1 MYTSNMRKYLIIL
14 GLSLACICQGWAQSG
29 NNKKQN
35 TDTRLDAQ
43 QYLEIMGA
51 AINTLQRHFVDSID
65 WAKAMTAGLDAM
77 LATLDPYTEFYTE
90 EDTEDFKTMTTGEYA
105 GIGAVIQ
112 QNGDTVIVSD
122 PQEGRPAQ
130 VAGLCAGDA
139 ILKVNGESMLKK
151 TTQEVSDKLR
161 GDANTDITV
170 EVLRPYETEPR
181 IFSFKRSKILTD
193 VVPYYGWMNDS
204 IAYVILNQ
212 FTDKAAQDV
221 QTALLNMKDAN
232 DGHSLKGVVLDLR
245 SNPGGLLEEAVKIVS
260 LFVPKGSTVVSTR
273 AKYAEWEST
282 TRTSTQPLDTV
293 VKIAV
298 LINRNSASASE
309 IVSGALQDMDRGVIM
324 GERSYGKGLVQS
336 TGQLPYNTLMKFTS
350 AKYYTPSG
358 RCVQAIDY
366 THRNE
371 DGSVGRIPDSLT
383 HVFHTAIGREVRDGG
398 GIKPDVEKTAEEMS
412 NLEYYIVLE
421 NLSFKYATYFR
432 HVNADN
438 RELTD
443 KDYEDFKKMVIDS
456 KRDTLVKALNLNL
469 AHDLDSLKAPIL
481 KLLRADIAQRYGFQK
496 AKYKVNV
503 ENDELVR
510 DAVALLADDKRYRE
524 ILSAPATLTDEKAK
538 KAGKKKALKAIE
550 KELKKSINPL

>member
-1 MYTSNMRKYLIIL
+1 MRKLFFILI
-14 GLSLACICQGWAQSG
+14 LSVACIGQGLAQTSEQ
-29 NNKKQN
+29 KRK

-65 WAKAMTAGLDAM
+65 WAKVMTASIDAM
-77 LATLDPYTEFYTE
+77 LGTLDPYTEFYTE

-130 VAGLCAGDA
+130 MAGLRAGDA
-139 ILKVNGESMLKK
+139 ILKVNGESMIKK
-151 TTQEVSDKLR
+151 TTQEVSEKLR
-161 GDANTDITV
+161 GQANTDITV

-181 IFSFKRSKILTD
+181 TFSFKRSKIVTD
-193 VVPYYGWMNDS
+193 VVPYYGWLNDS
-204 IAYVILNQ
+204 IGYILLNQ

-221 QTALLNMKDAN
+221 QTALISFKDVQ

-245 SNPGGLLEEAVKIVS
+245 DNPGGLLEEAAKIVS

-273 AKYAEWEST
+273 AKLTEWEST
-282 TRTSTQPLDTV
+282 TRTSTQPLDTL

-309 IVSGALQDMDRGVIM
+309 IVSGAIQDMDRGVIM
-324 GERSYGKGLVQS
+324 GERSYGKGLVQN
-336 TGQLPYNTLMKFTS
+336 TRPLPYNTLMKFTS

-366 THRNE
+366 SHRNE

-398 GIKPDVEKTAEEMS
+398 GIKPDIEKPAELLS
-412 NLEYYIVLE
+412 NLEYFLILE
-421 NLSFKYATYFR
+421 NLTFKYATYFR
-432 HVNADN
+432 HVNSEN

-443 KDYEDFKKMVIDS
+443 NDYEDFKKMVEAN
-456 KRDTLVKALNLNL
+456 KRDTIVKALKLDL
-469 AHDLDSLKAPIL
+469 MHDLDSLKVPVMNRL
-481 KLLRADIAQRYGFQK
+481 KADIALRYGYQK
-496 AKYKVNV
+496 AQYKVNV
-503 ENDELVR
+503 ENDKLVR
-510 DAVALLADDKRYRE
+510 DAVELLADDKRYRS
-524 ILSAPATLTDEKAK
+524 ILSAPATLKDNKTK
-538 KAGKKKALKAIE
+538 KADKKKAMKAIE
-550 KELKKSINPL
+550 KEVKKKK

>member
-1 MYTSNMRKYLIIL
+1 MRKLFFILI
-14 GLSLACICQGWAQSG
+14 LSVACIGQGLAQTSEQ
-29 NNKKQN
+29 KRK

-65 WAKAMTAGLDAM
+65 WAKVMTASIDAM
-77 LATLDPYTEFYTE
+77 LGTLDPYTEFYTE

-130 VAGLCAGDA
+130 MAGLRAGDA
-139 ILKVNGESMLKK
+139 ILKVNGESMIKK
-151 TTQEVSDKLR
+151 TTQEVSEKLR
-161 GDANTDITV
+161 GQANTDITV

-181 IFSFKRSKILTD
+181 TFSFKRSKIVTD
-193 VVPYYGWMNDS
+193 VVPYYGWLNDS
-204 IAYVILNQ
+204 IGYILLNQ
-212 FTDKAAQDV
+212 FTYKAAHDV
-221 QTALLNMKDAN
+221 QTALINFKEAQ
-232 DGHSLKGVVLDLR
+232 DGHNLKGVVLDLR
-245 SNPGGLLEEAVKIVS
+245 DNPGGLLEEAAKIVS

-273 AKYAEWEST
+273 AKLTEWEST
-282 TRTSTQPLDTV
+282 TRTSTQPLDTL

-309 IVSGALQDMDRGVIM
+309 IVSGAIQDMDRGVIM
-324 GERSYGKGLVQS
+324 GERSYGKGLVQN
-336 TGQLPYNTLMKFTS
+336 TRPLPYNTLMKFTS

-366 THRNE
+366 SHRNE

-398 GIKPDVEKTAEEMS
+398 GIKPDIEKPAELLS
-412 NLEYYIVLE
+412 NLEYFLILE
-421 NLSFKYATYFR
+421 NLTFKYATYFR
-432 HVNADN
+432 HVNSEN

-443 KDYEDFKKMVIDS
+443 NDYEDFKKMVEAN
-456 KRDTLVKALNLNL
+456 KRDTIVKALKLDL
-469 AHDLDSLKAPIL
+469 MHDLDSLKVPVMNRL
-481 KLLRADIAQRYGFQK
+481 KADIALRYGYQK
-496 AKYKVNV
+496 AQYKVNV
-503 ENDELVR
+503 ENDKLVR
-510 DAVALLADDKRYRE
+510 DAVELLADDKRYRS
-524 ILSAPATLTDEKAK
+524 ILSAPATLKDNKTK
-538 KAGKKKALKAIE
+538 KADKKKAMKAIE
-550 KELKKSINPL
+550 KEVKKKK

>member
-1 MYTSNMRKYLIIL
+1 MRKLFFILI
-14 GLSLACICQGWAQSG
+14 LSVACIGQGLAQTSEQ
-29 NNKKQN
+29 KRK

-65 WAKAMTAGLDAM
+65 WAKVMTASIDAM
-77 LATLDPYTEFYTE
+77 LGSLDPYTEFYTE

-130 VAGLCAGDA
+130 MAGLRAGDA
-139 ILKVNGESMLKK
+139 ILKVNGESMIKK
-151 TTQEVSDKLR
+151 TTQEVSEKLR
-161 GDANTDITV
+161 GQANTDITV

-181 IFSFKRSKILTD
+181 TFSFKRSKIVTD
-193 VVPYYGWMNDS
+193 VVPYYGWLNDS
-204 IAYVILNQ
+204 IGYILLNQ

-221 QTALLNMKDAN
+221 QTALLSFKDVQ

-245 SNPGGLLEEAVKIVS
+245 DNPGGLLEEAAKIVS

-273 AKYAEWEST
+273 AKLTEWEST
-282 TRTSTQPLDTV
+282 TRTSTQPLDTL

-309 IVSGALQDMDRGVIM
+309 IVSGAIQDMDRGVIM
-324 GERSYGKGLVQS
+324 GERSYGKGLVQN
-336 TGQLPYNTLMKFTS
+336 TRPLPYNTLMKFTS

-366 THRNE
+366 SHRNE

-398 GIKPDVEKTAEEMS
+398 GIKPDIEKPAELLS
-412 NLEYYIVLE
+412 NLEYFLILE
-421 NLSFKYATYFR
+421 NLTFKYATYFR
-432 HVNADN
+432 HVNSEN

-443 KDYEDFKKMVIDS
+443 NDYEDFKKMVEAN
-456 KRDTLVKALNLNL
+456 KRDTIVKALKLDL
-469 AHDLDSLKAPIL
+469 MHDLDSLKVPVMNRL
-481 KLLRADIAQRYGFQK
+481 KADIALRYGYQK
-496 AKYKVNV
+496 AQYKVNV
-503 ENDELVR
+503 ENDKLVR
-510 DAVALLADDKRYRE
+510 DAVELLADDKRYRS
-524 ILSAPATLTDEKAK
+524 ILSAPATLNDDKAK
-538 KAGKKKALKAIE
+538 KAGKKKAMKAMKAIE
-550 KELKKSINPL
+550 KEVKKKK

>member
-1 MYTSNMRKYLIIL
+1 MRKLFFILI
-14 GLSLACICQGWAQSG
+14 LSVACIGQGLAQTSEQ
-29 NNKKQN
+29 KRK

-65 WAKAMTAGLDAM
+65 WAKVMTASIDAM
-77 LATLDPYTEFYTE
+77 LGTLDPYTEFYTE

-130 VAGLCAGDA
+130 MAGLRAGDA
-139 ILKVNGESMLKK
+139 ILKVNGESMIKK
-151 TTQEVSDKLR
+151 TTQEVSEKLR
-161 GDANTDITV
+161 GQANTDITV

-181 IFSFKRSKILTD
+181 TFSFKRSKIVTD
-193 VVPYYGWMNDS
+193 VVPYYGWLNDS
-204 IAYVILNQ
+204 IGYILLNQ

-221 QTALLNMKDAN
+221 QTALINFKDVQ

-245 SNPGGLLEEAVKIVS
+245 DNPGGLLEEAAKIVS

-273 AKYAEWEST
+273 AKLTEWEST
-282 TRTSTQPLDTV
+282 TRTSTQPLDTL

-309 IVSGALQDMDRGVIM
+309 IVSGAIQDMDRGVIM
-324 GERSYGKGLVQS
+324 GERSYGKGLVQN
-336 TGQLPYNTLMKFTS
+336 TRPLPYNTLMKFTS

-366 THRNE
+366 SHRNE

-398 GIKPDVEKTAEEMS
+398 GIKPDIEKPAELLS
-412 NLEYYIVLE
+412 NLEYFLILE
-421 NLSFKYATYFR
+421 NLTFKYATYFR
-432 HVNADN
+432 HVNSEN

-443 KDYEDFKKMVIDS
+443 NDYEDFKKMVEAN
-456 KRDTLVKALNLNL
+456 KRDTIVKALKLDL
-469 AHDLDSLKAPIL
+469 MHDLDSLKVPVMNRL
-481 KLLRADIAQRYGFQK
+481 KADIALRYGYQK
-496 AKYKVNV
+496 AQYKVNV
-503 ENDELVR
+503 ENDKLVR
-510 DAVALLADDKRYRE
+510 DAVELLADDKRYRS
-524 ILSAPATLTDEKAK
+524 ILSAPATLKDNKTK
-538 KAGKKKALKAIE
+538 KADKKKTMKAIE
-550 KELKKSINPL
+550 KEVKKKK

>member
-1 MYTSNMRKYLIIL
+1 MRKLFFILI
-14 GLSLACICQGWAQSG
+14 LSVACIGQGLAQTSEQ
-29 NNKKQN
+29 KRK

-65 WAKAMTAGLDAM
+65 WAKVMTASIDAM
-77 LATLDPYTEFYTE
+77 LGSLDPYTEFYTE

-130 VAGLCAGDA
+130 MAGLRAGDA
-139 ILKVNGESMLKK
+139 ILKVNGESMIKK
-151 TTQEVSDKLR
+151 TTQEVSEKLR
-161 GDANTDITV
+161 GQANTDITV

-181 IFSFKRSKILTD
+181 TFSFKRSKIVTD
-193 VVPYYGWMNDS
+193 VVPYYGWLNDS
-204 IAYVILNQ
+204 IGYILLNQ

-221 QTALLNMKDAN
+221 QTALISFKEAQ
-232 DGHSLKGVVLDLR
+232 DGHNLKGVVLDLR
-245 SNPGGLLEEAVKIVS
+245 DNPGGLLEEAAKIVS

-273 AKYAEWEST
+273 AKLTEWEST
-282 TRTSTQPLDTV
+282 TRTSTQPLDTL

-309 IVSGALQDMDRGVIM
+309 IVSGAIQDMDRGVIM
-324 GERSYGKGLVQS
+324 GERSYGKGLVQN
-336 TGQLPYNTLMKFTS
+336 TRPLPYNTLMKFTS

-366 THRNE
+366 SHRNE

-398 GIKPDVEKTAEEMS
+398 GIKPDIEKPAELLS
-412 NLEYYIVLE
+412 NLEYFLILE
-421 NLSFKYATYFR
+421 NLTFKYATYFR
-432 HVNADN
+432 HVNSEN

-443 KDYEDFKKMVIDS
+443 NDYEDFKKMVEAN
-456 KRDTLVKALNLNL
+456 KRDTIVKALKLDL
-469 AHDLDSLKAPIL
+469 MHDLDSLKVPVMNRL
-481 KLLRADIAQRYGFQK
+481 KADIALRYGYQK
-496 AKYKVNV
+496 AQYKVNV
-503 ENDELVR
+503 ENDKLVR
-510 DAVALLADDKRYRE
+510 DAVELLADDKRYRS
-524 ILSAPATLTDEKAK
+524 ILSAPATLKDNKTK
-538 KAGKKKALKAIE
+538 KADKKKAMKAIE
-550 KELKKSINPL
+550 KEVKKKK

>member
-1 MYTSNMRKYLIIL
+1 MRKLFFILI
-14 GLSLACICQGWAQSG
+14 LSVACIGQGLAQTSEQ
-29 NNKKQN
+29 KQK

-65 WAKAMTAGLDAM
+65 WAKVMTASIDAM
-77 LATLDPYTEFYTE
+77 LGTLDPYTEFYTE

-130 VAGLCAGDA
+130 MAGLRAGDA
-139 ILKVNGESMLKK
+139 ILKVNGESMIKK
-151 TTQEVSDKLR
+151 TTQEVSEKLR
-161 GDANTDITV
+161 GQANTDITV

-181 IFSFKRSKILTD
+181 TFSFKRSKIVTD
-193 VVPYYGWMNDS
+193 VVPYYGWLNDS
-204 IAYVILNQ
+204 IGYILLNQ

-221 QTALLNMKDAN
+221 QTALINFKDAQ
-232 DGHSLKGVVLDLR
+232 DGHNLKGVVLDLR
-245 SNPGGLLEEAVKIVS
+245 DNPGGLLEEAAKIVS

-273 AKYAEWEST
+273 AKLTEWEST
-282 TRTSTQPLDTV
+282 TRTSTQPLDTL

-309 IVSGALQDMDRGVIM
+309 IVSGAIQDMDRGVIM
-324 GERSYGKGLVQS
+324 GERSYGKGLVQN
-336 TGQLPYNTLMKFTS
+336 TRPLPYNTLMKFTS

-366 THRNE
+366 SHRNE
-371 DGSVGRIPDSLT
+371 DGSAGRIPDSLT

-398 GIKPDVEKTAEEMS
+398 GIKPDIEKPAELLS
-412 NLEYYIVLE
+412 NLEYFLILE
-421 NLSFKYATYFR
+421 NLTFKYATYFR
-432 HVNADN
+432 HVNSEN

-443 KDYEDFKKMVIDS
+443 NDYEDFKKMVEAN
-456 KRDTLVKALNLNL
+456 KRDTIVKALKLDL
-469 AHDLDSLKAPIL
+469 MHDLDSLKVPVMNRL
-481 KLLRADIAQRYGFQK
+481 KADIALRYGYQK
-496 AKYKVNV
+496 AQYKVNV
-503 ENDELVR
+503 ENDKLVR
-510 DAVALLADDKRYRE
+510 NAVELLADDKRYRS
-524 ILSAPATLTDEKAK
+524 ILSAPATLKDNKTK
-538 KAGKKKALKAIE
+538 KADKKKTMKAIE
-550 KELKKSINPL
+550 KEVKKKK

>member
-1 MYTSNMRKYLIIL
+1 MRKLFFILI
-14 GLSLACICQGWAQSG
+14 LSVACIGQGLAQTSEQ
-29 NNKKQN
+29 KRK

-65 WAKAMTAGLDAM
+65 WAKVMTASIDAM
-77 LATLDPYTEFYTE
+77 LGSLDPYTEFYTE

-130 VAGLCAGDA
+130 MAGLRAGDA
-139 ILKVNGESMLKK
+139 ILKVNGESMIKK
-151 TTQEVSDKLR
+151 TTQEVSEKLR
-161 GDANTDITV
+161 GQANTDITV

-181 IFSFKRSKILTD
+181 TFSFKRSKIVTD
-193 VVPYYGWMNDS
+193 VVPYYGWLNDS
-204 IAYVILNQ
+204 IGYILLNQ

-221 QTALLNMKDAN
+221 QTALISFKDVQ

-245 SNPGGLLEEAVKIVS
+245 DNPGGLLEEAAKIVS

-273 AKYAEWEST
+273 AKLTEWEST
-282 TRTSTQPLDTV
+282 TRTSTQPLDTL

-309 IVSGALQDMDRGVIM
+309 IVSGAIQDMDRGVIM
-324 GERSYGKGLVQS
+324 GERSYGKGLVQN
-336 TGQLPYNTLMKFTS
+336 TRPLPYNTLMKFTS

-366 THRNE
+366 SHRNE

-398 GIKPDVEKTAEEMS
+398 GIKPDIEKPAELLS
-412 NLEYYIVLE
+412 NLEYFLILE
-421 NLSFKYATYFR
+421 NLTFKYATYFR
-432 HVNADN
+432 HVNSEN

-443 KDYEDFKKMVIDS
+443 NDYEDFKKMVEAN
-456 KRDTLVKALNLNL
+456 KRDTIVKALKLDL
-469 AHDLDSLKAPIL
+469 MHDLDSLKVPVMNRL
-481 KLLRADIAQRYGFQK
+481 KADIALRYGYQK
-496 AKYKVNV
+496 AQYKVNV
-503 ENDELVR
+503 ENDKLVR
-510 DAVALLADDKRYRE
+510 DAVELLADDKRYRS
-524 ILSAPATLTDEKAK
+524 ILSAPATLNDDKAK
-538 KAGKKKALKAIE
+538 KASKKKAMKAIE
-550 KELKKSINPL
+550 KEEKKKK

>member
-1 MYTSNMRKYLIIL
+1 MRKLFFILI
-14 GLSLACICQGWAQSG
+14 LSVACIGQGLAQTSEQ
-29 NNKKQN
+29 KRK

-65 WAKAMTAGLDAM
+65 WAKVMTASIDAM
-77 LATLDPYTEFYTE
+77 LGSLDPYTEFYTE

-130 VAGLCAGDA
+130 MAGLRAGDA
-139 ILKVNGESMLKK
+139 ILKVNGESMIKK
-151 TTQEVSDKLR
+151 TTQEVSEKLR
-161 GDANTDITV
+161 GQANTDITV

-181 IFSFKRSKILTD
+181 TFSFKRSKIVTD
-193 VVPYYGWMNDS
+193 VVPYYGWLNDS
-204 IAYVILNQ
+204 IGYILLNQ

-221 QTALLNMKDAN
+221 QTALLSFKDVQ

-245 SNPGGLLEEAVKIVS
+245 DNPGGLLEEAAKIVS

-273 AKYAEWEST
+273 AKLTEWEST
-282 TRTSTQPLDTV
+282 TRTSTQPLDTL

-309 IVSGALQDMDRGVIM
+309 IVSGAIQDMDRGVIM
-324 GERSYGKGLVQS
+324 GERSYGKGLVQN
-336 TGQLPYNTLMKFTS
+336 TRPLPYNTLMKFTS

-366 THRNE
+366 SHRNE

-398 GIKPDVEKTAEEMS
+398 GIKPDIEKPAELLS
-412 NLEYYIVLE
+412 NLEYFLILE
-421 NLSFKYATYFR
+421 NLTFKYATYFR
-432 HVNADN
+432 HVNSEN

-443 KDYEDFKKMVIDS
+443 NDYEDFKKMVEAN
-456 KRDTLVKALNLNL
+456 KRDTIVKALKLDL
-469 AHDLDSLKAPIL
+469 MHDLDSLKVPVMNRL
-481 KLLRADIAQRYGFQK
+481 KADIALRYGYQK
-496 AKYKVNV
+496 AQYKVNV
-503 ENDELVR
+503 ENDKLVR
-510 DAVALLADDKRYRE
+510 DAVELLADDKRYRS
-524 ILSAPATLTDEKAK
+524 ILSAPATLKDNKTK
-538 KAGKKKALKAIE
+538 KADKKKTMKAIE
-550 KELKKSINPL
+550 KEVKKKK

>member
-1 MYTSNMRKYLIIL
+1 MRKLFFILI
-14 GLSLACICQGWAQSG
+14 LSVACIGQGLAQTSEQ
-29 NNKKQN
+29 KRK

-65 WAKAMTAGLDAM
+65 WAKVMTASIDAM
-77 LATLDPYTEFYTE
+77 LGTLDPYTEFYTE

-130 VAGLCAGDA
+130 MAGLRAGDA
-139 ILKVNGESMLKK
+139 ILKVNGESMIKK
-151 TTQEVSDKLR
+151 TTQEVSEKLR
-161 GDANTDITV
+161 GQANTDITV

-181 IFSFKRSKILTD
+181 TFSFKRSKIVTD
-193 VVPYYGWMNDS
+193 VVPYYGWLNDS
-204 IAYVILNQ
+204 IGYILLNQ

-221 QTALLNMKDAN
+221 QTALISFKDVQ

-245 SNPGGLLEEAVKIVS
+245 DNPGGLLEEAAKIVS

-273 AKYAEWEST
+273 AKLTEWEST
-282 TRTSTQPLDTV
+282 TRTSTQPLDTL

-309 IVSGALQDMDRGVIM
+309 IVSGAIQDMDRGVIL
-324 GERSYGKGLVQS
+324 GERSYGKGLVQN
-336 TGQLPYNTLMKFTS
+336 TRPLPYNTLMKFTS

-366 THRNE
+366 SHRNE

-398 GIKPDVEKTAEEMS
+398 GIKPDIEKPAELLS
-412 NLEYYIVLE
+412 NLEYFLILE
-421 NLSFKYATYFR
+421 NLTFKYATYFR
-432 HVNADN
+432 HVNSEN

-443 KDYEDFKKMVIDS
+443 NDYEDFKKMVEAN
-456 KRDTLVKALNLNL
+456 KRDTIVKALKLDL
-469 AHDLDSLKAPIL
+469 MHDLDSLKVPVMNRL
-481 KLLRADIAQRYGFQK
+481 KADIALRYGYQK
-496 AKYKVNV
+496 AQYKVNV
-503 ENDELVR
+503 ENDKLVR
-510 DAVALLADDKRYRE
+510 DAVELLADDKRYRS
-524 ILSAPATLTDEKAK
+524 ILSAPATLKDNKTK
-538 KAGKKKALKAIE
+538 KADKKKAMKAIE
-550 KELKKSINPL
+550 KEVKKKK

>member
-1 MYTSNMRKYLIIL
+1 MRKLFFILI
-14 GLSLACICQGWAQSG
+14 LSVACIGQGLAQTSEQ
-29 NNKKQN
+29 KRK

-65 WAKAMTAGLDAM
+65 WAKVMTASIDAM
-77 LATLDPYTEFYTE
+77 LGSLDPYTEFYTE

-130 VAGLCAGDA
+130 MAGLRAGDA
-139 ILKVNGESMLKK
+139 ILKVNGESMIKK
-151 TTQEVSDKLR
+151 TTQEVSEKLR
-161 GDANTDITV
+161 GQANTDITV

-181 IFSFKRSKILTD
+181 TFSFKRSKIVTD
-193 VVPYYGWMNDS
+193 VVPYYGWLNDS
-204 IAYVILNQ
+204 IGYILLNQ

-221 QTALLNMKDAN
+221 QTALISFKDVQ

-245 SNPGGLLEEAVKIVS
+245 DNPGGLLEEAAKIVS

-273 AKYAEWEST
+273 AKLTEWEST
-282 TRTSTQPLDTV
+282 TRTSTQPLDTL

-309 IVSGALQDMDRGVIM
+309 IVSGAIQDMDRGVIM
-324 GERSYGKGLVQS
+324 GERSYGKGLVQN
-336 TGQLPYNTLMKFTS
+336 TRPLPYNTLMKFTS

-366 THRNE
+366 SHRNE

-398 GIKPDVEKTAEEMS
+398 GIKPDIEKPAELLS
-412 NLEYYIVLE
+412 NLEYFLILE
-421 NLSFKYATYFR
+421 NLTFKYATYFR
-432 HVNADN
+432 HVNSEN

-443 KDYEDFKKMVIDS
+443 NDYEDFKKMVEAN
-456 KRDTLVKALNLNL
+456 KRDTIVKALKLDL
-469 AHDLDSLKAPIL
+469 MHDLDSLKVPVMNRL
-481 KLLRADIAQRYGFQK
+481 KADIALRYGYQK
-496 AKYKVNV
+496 AQYKVNV
-503 ENDELVR
+503 ENDKLVG
-510 DAVALLADDKRYRE
+510 DAVELLADDKRYRS
-524 ILSAPATLTDEKAK
+524 ILSAPATLKDNKTK
-538 KAGKKKALKAIE
+538 KADKKKAMKAIE
-550 KELKKSINPL
+550 KEVKKKK

>member
-1 MYTSNMRKYLIIL
+1 MRKLFFILI
-14 GLSLACICQGWAQSG
+14 LSVACIGQGLAQTSEQ
-29 NNKKQN
+29 KRK

-65 WAKAMTAGLDAM
+65 WAKVMTASIDAM
-77 LATLDPYTEFYTE
+77 LGSLDPYTEFYTE

-130 VAGLCAGDA
+130 MAGLRAGDA
-139 ILKVNGESMLKK
+139 ILKVNGESMIKK
-151 TTQEVSDKLR
+151 TTQEVSEKLR
-161 GDANTDITV
+161 GQANTDITV

-181 IFSFKRSKILTD
+181 TFSFKRSKIVTD
-193 VVPYYGWMNDS
+193 VVPYYGWLNDS
-204 IAYVILNQ
+204 IGYILLNQ

-221 QTALLNMKDAN
+221 QTALLSFKDVQ

-245 SNPGGLLEEAVKIVS
+245 DNPGGLLEEAAKIVS

-273 AKYAEWEST
+273 AKLTEWEST
-282 TRTSTQPLDTV
+282 TRTSTQPLDTL

-309 IVSGALQDMDRGVIM
+309 IVSGAIQDMDRGVIM
-324 GERSYGKGLVQS
+324 GERSYGKGLVQN
-336 TGQLPYNTLMKFTS
+336 TRPLPYNTLMKFTS

-366 THRNE
+366 SHRNE

-398 GIKPDVEKTAEEMS
+398 GIKPDIDKPAELLS
-412 NLEYYIVLE
+412 NLEYFLILE
-421 NLSFKYATYFR
+421 NLTFKYATYFR
-432 HVNADN
+432 HVNSEN

-443 KDYEDFKKMVIDS
+443 NDYEDFKKMVEAN
-456 KRDTLVKALNLNL
+456 KRDTIVKALKLDL
-469 AHDLDSLKAPIL
+469 MHDLDSLKVPVMNRL
-481 KLLRADIAQRYGFQK
+481 KADIALRYGYQK
-496 AKYKVNV
+496 AQYKVNV
-503 ENDELVR
+503 ENDKLVR
-510 DAVALLADDKRYRE
+510 DAVELLADDKRYRS
-524 ILSAPATLTDEKAK
+524 ILSTPATLKDNQTK
-538 KAGKKKALKAIE
+538 KADKKKAMKAIE
-550 KELKKSINPL
+550 KEVKKKK

>member
-1 MYTSNMRKYLIIL
+1 MRKLFFILI
-14 GLSLACICQGWAQSG
+14 LSVACIGQGLAQTSEQ
-29 NNKKQN
+29 KRK

-65 WAKAMTAGLDAM
+65 WAKVMTASIDAM
-77 LATLDPYTEFYTE
+77 LGSLDPYTEFYTE

-130 VAGLCAGDA
+130 MAGLRAGDA
-139 ILKVNGESMLKK
+139 ILKVNGESMIKK
-151 TTQEVSDKLR
+151 TTQEVSEKLR
-161 GDANTDITV
+161 GQANTDITV

-181 IFSFKRSKILTD
+181 TFSFKRSKIVTD
-193 VVPYYGWMNDS
+193 VVPYYGWLNDS
-204 IAYVILNQ
+204 IGYILLNQ

-221 QTALLNMKDAN
+221 QTALLSFKDVQ

-245 SNPGGLLEEAVKIVS
+245 DNPGGLLEEAAKIVS

-273 AKYAEWEST
+273 AKLTEWEST
-282 TRTSTQPLDTV
+282 TRTSTQPLDTL

-309 IVSGALQDMDRGVIM
+309 IVSGAIQDMDRGVIM
-324 GERSYGKGLVQS
+324 GERSYGKGLVQN
-336 TGQLPYNTLMKFTS
+336 TRPLPYNTLMKFTS

-366 THRNE
+366 SHRNE

-398 GIKPDVEKTAEEMS
+398 GIKPDIEKPAELLS
-412 NLEYYIVLE
+412 NLEYFLILE
-421 NLSFKYATYFR
+421 NLTFKYATYFR
-432 HVNADN
+432 HVNSEN

-443 KDYEDFKKMVIDS
+443 NDYEDFKKMVEAN
-456 KRDTLVKALNLNL
+456 KRDTIVKALKLDL
-469 AHDLDSLKAPIL
+469 MHDLDSLKVPVMNRL
-481 KLLRADIAQRYGFQK
+481 KADIALRYGYQK
-496 AKYKVNV
+496 AQYKVNV
-503 ENDELVR
+503 ENDKLVR
-510 DAVALLADDKRYRE
+510 DAVELLADDKRYRS
-524 ILSAPATLTDEKAK
+524 ILSTPATLKDNQTK
-538 KAGKKKALKAIE
+538 KADKKKAMKAIE
-550 KELKKSINPL
+550 KEVKKKK

>member
-1 MYTSNMRKYLIIL
+1 MRKLFFILI
-14 GLSLACICQGWAQSG
+14 LSVACIGQGLAQTSEQ
-29 NNKKQN
+29 KRK

-65 WAKAMTAGLDAM
+65 WAKVMTASIDAM
-77 LATLDPYTEFYTE
+77 LGTLDPYTEFYTE

-130 VAGLCAGDA
+130 KAGLRAGDA
-139 ILKVNGESMLKK
+139 ILKVNGESMIKK
-151 TTQEVSDKLR
+151 TTQEVSEKLR
-161 GDANTDITV
+161 GQANTDITV

-181 IFSFKRSKILTD
+181 TFSFKRSKIVTD
-193 VVPYYGWMNDS
+193 VVPYYGWLNDS
-204 IAYVILNQ
+204 IGYILLNQ

-221 QTALLNMKDAN
+221 QTALLSFKDVQ

-245 SNPGGLLEEAVKIVS
+245 DNPGGLLEEAAKIVS

-273 AKYAEWEST
+273 AKLTEWEST
-282 TRTSTQPLDTV
+282 TRTSTQPLDTL

-309 IVSGALQDMDRGVIM
+309 IVSGAIQDMDRGVIM
-324 GERSYGKGLVQS
+324 GERSYGKGLVQN
-336 TGQLPYNTLMKFTS
+336 TRPLPYNTLMKFTS

-366 THRNE
+366 SHRNE

-398 GIKPDVEKTAEEMS
+398 GIKPDIEKPAELLS
-412 NLEYYIVLE
+412 NLEYFLILE
-421 NLSFKYATYFR
+421 NLTFKYATYFR
-432 HVNADN
+432 HVNSEN

-443 KDYEDFKKMVIDS
+443 NDYEDFKKMVEAN
-456 KRDTLVKALNLNL
+456 KRDTIVKALKLDL
-469 AHDLDSLKAPIL
+469 MHDLDSLKVPVMNRL
-481 KLLRADIAQRYGFQK
+481 KADIALRYGYQK
-496 AKYKVNV
+496 AQYKVNV
-503 ENDELVR
+503 ENDKLVR
-510 DAVALLADDKRYRE
+510 DAVELLADDKRYRS
-524 ILSAPATLTDEKAK
+524 ILSAPATLKDNKTK
-538 KAGKKKALKAIE
+538 KADKKKTMKAIE
-550 KELKKSINPL
+550 KEVKKKK

>member
-1 MYTSNMRKYLIIL
+1 MRKLFFIL
-14 GLSLACICQGWAQSG
+14 TLSVACIGQGLAQTSE
-29 NNKKQN
+29 KKQK

-65 WAKAMTAGLDAM
+65 WAKVMTASIDAM
-77 LATLDPYTEFYTE
+77 LGSLDPYTEFYTE

-130 VAGLCAGDA
+130 MAGLRAGDA
-139 ILKVNGESMLKK
+139 ILKVNGESMIKK
-151 TTQEVSDKLR
+151 TTQEVSEKLR
-161 GDANTDITV
+161 GQANTDITV

-181 IFSFKRSKILTD
+181 TFSFKRSKIVTD
-193 VVPYYGWMNDS
+193 VVPYYGWLNDS
-204 IAYVILNQ
+204 IGYILLNQ

-221 QTALLNMKDAN
+221 QTALISFKEAQ
-232 DGHSLKGVVLDLR
+232 DGHNLKGVVLDLR
-245 SNPGGLLEEAVKIVS
+245 DNPGGLLEEAAKIVS

-273 AKYAEWEST
+273 AKLTEWEST
-282 TRTSTQPLDTV
+282 TRTSTQPLDTL
-293 VKIAV
+293 VKTVV

-309 IVSGALQDMDRGVIM
+309 IVSGAIQDMDRGVIM
-324 GERSYGKGLVQS
+324 GERSYGKGLVQN
-336 TGQLPYNTLMKFTS
+336 TRPLPYNTLMKFTS

-366 THRNE
+366 SHRNE

-398 GIKPDVEKTAEEMS
+398 GIKPDIEKPAELLS
-412 NLEYYIVLE
+412 NLEYFLIVK
-421 NLSFKYATYFR
+421 NLTFKYATYFR
-432 HVNADN
+432 HVNAEN

-443 KDYEDFKKMVIDS
+443 EDYEDFKKMVEAN
-456 KRDTLVKALNLNL
+456 KHDTIVKALKIDLT
-469 AHDLDSLKAPIL
+469 HDLDSLKVPVMNRL
-481 KLLRADIAQRYGFQK
+481 KADIALRYGYQK
-496 AKYKVNV
+496 AQYKVNV
-503 ENDELVR
+503 ENDKLVR
-510 DAVALLADDKRYRE
+510 DAVELLADDKRYRS
-524 ILSAPATLTDEKAK
+524 ILSAPATLNDDKTK

-550 KELKKSINPL
+550 KEVKKK

>member
-1 MYTSNMRKYLIIL
+1 MRKLFFILI
-14 GLSLACICQGWAQSG
+14 LSVACIGQGLAQTSEQ
-29 NNKKQN
+29 KQK

-65 WAKAMTAGLDAM
+65 WAKVMTASIDAM
-77 LATLDPYTEFYTE
+77 LGSLDPYTEFYTE

-130 VAGLCAGDA
+130 MAGLRAGDA
-139 ILKVNGESMLKK
+139 ILKVNGESMIKK
-151 TTQEVSDKLR
+151 TTQEVSEKLR
-161 GDANTDITV
+161 GQANTDITV

-181 IFSFKRSKILTD
+181 TFSFKRSKIVTD
-193 VVPYYGWMNDS
+193 VVPYYGWLNDS
-204 IAYVILNQ
+204 IGYILLNQ

-221 QTALLNMKDAN
+221 QTALLSFKDVQ

-245 SNPGGLLEEAVKIVS
+245 DNPGGLLEEAAKIVS

-273 AKYAEWEST
+273 AKLTEWEST
-282 TRTSTQPLDTV
+282 TRTSTQPLDTL

-309 IVSGALQDMDRGVIM
+309 IVSGAIQDMDRGVIM
-324 GERSYGKGLVQS
+324 GERSYGKGLVQN
-336 TGQLPYNTLMKFTS
+336 TRPLPYNTLMKFTS

-366 THRNE
+366 SHRNE

-398 GIKPDVEKTAEEMS
+398 GIKPDIEKPAELLS
-412 NLEYYIVLE
+412 NLEYFLILE
-421 NLSFKYATYFR
+421 NLTFKYATYFR
-432 HVNADN
+432 HVNSEN

-443 KDYEDFKKMVIDS
+443 NDYEDFKKMVEAN
-456 KRDTLVKALNLNL
+456 KRDTIVKALKLDL
-469 AHDLDSLKAPIL
+469 MHDLDSLKVPVMNRL
-481 KLLRADIAQRYGFQK
+481 KADIALRYGYQK
-496 AKYKVNV
+496 AQYKVNV
-503 ENDELVR
+503 ENDKLVR
-510 DAVALLADDKRYRE
+510 DAVELLADDKRYRS
-524 ILSAPATLTDEKAK
+524 ILSAPATLKDNKTK
-538 KAGKKKALKAIE
+538 KADKKKAMKAIE
-550 KELKKSINPL
+550 KEVKKKK

>member
-1 MYTSNMRKYLIIL
+1 MRKLFFIL
-14 GLSLACICQGWAQSG
+14 TLSVACIGQGLAQTSE
-29 NNKKQN
+29 KKQK

-65 WAKAMTAGLDAM
+65 WAKVMTASIDAM
-77 LATLDPYTEFYTE
+77 LGSLDPYTEFYTE

-130 VAGLCAGDA
+130 MAGLRAGDA
-139 ILKVNGESMLKK
+139 ILKVNGESMIKK
-151 TTQEVSDKLR
+151 TTQEVSEKLR
-161 GDANTDITV
+161 GQANTDITV

-181 IFSFKRSKILTD
+181 TFSFKRSKIVTD
-193 VVPYYGWMNDS
+193 VVPYYAWLNDS
-204 IAYVILNQ
+204 IGYILLNQ

-221 QTALLNMKDAN
+221 QTALISFKEAQ
-232 DGHSLKGVVLDLR
+232 DGHNLKGVVLDLR
-245 SNPGGLLEEAVKIVS
+245 DNPGGLLEEAAKIVS

-273 AKYAEWEST
+273 AKLTEWEST
-282 TRTSTQPLDTV
+282 TRTSTQPLDTL
-293 VKIAV
+293 VKTVV

-309 IVSGALQDMDRGVIM
+309 IVSGAIQDMDRGVIM
-324 GERSYGKGLVQS
+324 GERSYGKGLVQN
-336 TGQLPYNTLMKFTS
+336 TRPLPYNTLMKFTS

-366 THRNE
+366 SHRNE

-398 GIKPDVEKTAEEMS
+398 GIKPDIEKPAELLS
-412 NLEYYIVLE
+412 NLEYFLIVK
-421 NLSFKYATYFR
+421 NLTFKYATYFR
-432 HVNADN
+432 HVNAEN

-443 KDYEDFKKMVIDS
+443 EDYEDFKKMVEAN
-456 KRDTLVKALNLNL
+456 KHDTIVKALKIDLT
-469 AHDLDSLKAPIL
+469 HDLDSLKMPVMNRL
-481 KLLRADIAQRYGFQK
+481 KADIALRYGYQK
-496 AKYKVNV
+496 AQYKVNV
-503 ENDELVR
+503 ENDKLVR
-510 DAVALLADDKRYRE
+510 DAVELLADDKRYRS
-524 ILSAPATLTDEKAK
+524 ILSAPATLNDDKTK

-550 KELKKSINPL
+550 KEVKKK

>member
-1 MYTSNMRKYLIIL
+1 MRKLFFILI
-14 GLSLACICQGWAQSG
+14 LSVACIGQGLAQTSEQ
-29 NNKKQN
+29 KRK

-65 WAKAMTAGLDAM
+65 WAKVMTASIDAM
-77 LATLDPYTEFYTE
+77 LGTLDPYTEFYTE

-130 VAGLCAGDA
+130 MAGLRAGDA
-139 ILKVNGESMLKK
+139 ILKVNGESMIKK
-151 TTQEVSDKLR
+151 TTQEVSEKLR
-161 GDANTDITV
+161 GQANTDITV

-181 IFSFKRSKILTD
+181 TFSFKRSKIVTD
-193 VVPYYGWMNDS
+193 VVPYYGWLNDS
-204 IAYVILNQ
+204 IGYILLNQ

-221 QTALLNMKDAN
+221 QTALLSFKDVQ

-245 SNPGGLLEEAVKIVS
+245 DNPGGLLEEAAKIVS

-273 AKYAEWEST
+273 AKLTEWEST
-282 TRTSTQPLDTV
+282 TRTSTQPLDTL

-309 IVSGALQDMDRGVIM
+309 IVSGAIQDMDRGVIM
-324 GERSYGKGLVQS
+324 GERSYGKGLVQN
-336 TGQLPYNTLMKFTS
+336 TRPLPYNTLMKFTS

-366 THRNE
+366 SHRNE

-398 GIKPDVEKTAEEMS
+398 GIKPDIEKPAELLS
-412 NLEYYIVLE
+412 NLEYFLILE
-421 NLSFKYATYFR
+421 NLTFKYATYFR
-432 HVNADN
+432 HVNSEN
-438 RELTD
+438 RDLTD
-443 KDYEDFKKMVIDS
+443 NDYEDFKKMVEAN
-456 KRDTLVKALNLNL
+456 KRDTIVKALKLDL
-469 AHDLDSLKAPIL
+469 MHDLDSLKVPVMNRL
-481 KLLRADIAQRYGFQK
+481 KADIALRYGYQK
-496 AKYKVNV
+496 AQYKVNV
-503 ENDELVR
+503 ENDKLVR
-510 DAVALLADDKRYRE
+510 DAVELLADDKRYRS
-524 ILSAPATLTDEKAK
+524 ILSAPATLKDNKTK
-538 KAGKKKALKAIE
+538 KADKKKAMKAIE
-550 KELKKSINPL
+550 KEVKKKK

>member
-1 MYTSNMRKYLIIL
+1 MFVLFFILI
-14 GLSLACICQGWAQSG
+14 LSVACIGQGLAQTSEQ
-29 NNKKQN
+29 KRK

-65 WAKAMTAGLDAM
+65 WAKVMTASIDAM
-77 LATLDPYTEFYTE
+77 LGSLDPYTEFYTE

-130 VAGLCAGDA
+130 MAGLRAGDA
-139 ILKVNGESMLKK
+139 ILKVNGESMIKK
-151 TTQEVSDKLR
+151 TTQEVSEKLR
-161 GDANTDITV
+161 GQANTDITV

-181 IFSFKRSKILTD
+181 TFSFKRSKIVTD
-193 VVPYYGWMNDS
+193 VVPYYGWLNDS
-204 IAYVILNQ
+204 IGYILLNQ

-221 QTALLNMKDAN
+221 QTALISFKDVQ

-245 SNPGGLLEEAVKIVS
+245 DNPGGLLEEAAKIVS

-273 AKYAEWEST
+273 AKLTEWEST
-282 TRTSTQPLDTV
+282 TRTSTQPLDTL

-309 IVSGALQDMDRGVIM
+309 IVSGAIQDMDRGVIM
-324 GERSYGKGLVQS
+324 GERSYGKGLVQN
-336 TGQLPYNTLMKFTS
+336 TRPLPYNTLMKFTS

-366 THRNE
+366 SHRNE

-398 GIKPDVEKTAEEMS
+398 GIKPDIEKPAELLS
-412 NLEYYIVLE
+412 NLEYFLILE
-421 NLSFKYATYFR
+421 NLTFKYATYFR
-432 HVNADN
+432 HVNSEN

-443 KDYEDFKKMVIDS
+443 NDYEDFKKMVEAN
-456 KRDTLVKALNLNL
+456 KRDTIVKALKLDL
-469 AHDLDSLKAPIL
+469 MHDLDSLKVPVMNRL
-481 KLLRADIAQRYGFQK
+481 KADIALRYGYQK
-496 AKYKVNV
+496 AQYKVNV
-503 ENDELVR
+503 ENDKLVR
-510 DAVALLADDKRYRE
+510 DAVELLADDKRYRS
-524 ILSAPATLTDEKAK
+524 ILSAPATLKDNKTK
-538 KAGKKKALKAIE
+538 KADKKKTMKAIE
-550 KELKKSINPL
+550 KEVKKKK

>member
-1 MYTSNMRKYLIIL
+1 MRKLFFILI
-14 GLSLACICQGWAQSG
+14 LSVACIGQGLAQTSEQ
-29 NNKKQN
+29 KRK

-65 WAKAMTAGLDAM
+65 WAKVMTASIDAM
-77 LATLDPYTEFYTE
+77 LGSLDPYTEFYTE

-130 VAGLCAGDA
+130 MAGLRAGDA
-139 ILKVNGESMLKK
+139 ILKVNGESMIKK
-151 TTQEVSDKLR
+151 TTQEVSEKLR
-161 GDANTDITV
+161 GQANTDITV

-181 IFSFKRSKILTD
+181 TFSFKRSKIVTD
-193 VVPYYGWMNDS
+193 VVPYYGWLNDS
-204 IAYVILNQ
+204 IGYILLNQ

-221 QTALLNMKDAN
+221 QTALINFKEAQ
-232 DGHSLKGVVLDLR
+232 DGHNLKGVVLDLR
-245 SNPGGLLEEAVKIVS
+245 DNPGGLLEEAAKIVS

-273 AKYAEWEST
+273 AKLTEWEST
-282 TRTSTQPLDTV
+282 TRTSTQPLDTL

-309 IVSGALQDMDRGVIM
+309 IVSGAIQDMDRGVIM
-324 GERSYGKGLVQS
+324 GERSYGKGLVQN
-336 TGQLPYNTLMKFTS
+336 TRPLPYNTLMKFTS

-366 THRNE
+366 SHRNE

-398 GIKPDVEKTAEEMS
+398 GIKPDIEKPAELLS
-412 NLEYYIVLE
+412 NLEYFLILE
-421 NLSFKYATYFR
+421 NLTFKYATYFR
-432 HVNADN
+432 HVNSEN

-443 KDYEDFKKMVIDS
+443 NDYEDFKKMVEAN
-456 KRDTLVKALNLNL
+456 KRDTIVKALKLDL
-469 AHDLDSLKAPIL
+469 MHDLDSLKVPVMNRL
-481 KLLRADIAQRYGFQK
+481 KADIALRYGYQK
-496 AKYKVNV
+496 AQYKVNV
-503 ENDELVR
+503 ENDKLVR
-510 DAVALLADDKRYRE
+510 DAVELLADDKRYRS
-524 ILSAPATLTDEKAK
+524 ILSVPATLNDDKAK
-538 KAGKKKALKAIE
+538 KAGKKKAMKAIE
-550 KELKKSINPL
+550 KEVKKKK

>member
-1 MYTSNMRKYLIIL
+1 MRKLFFILI
-14 GLSLACICQGWAQSG
+14 LSVACIGQGLAQTSEQ
-29 NNKKQN
+29 KQK

-65 WAKAMTAGLDAM
+65 WAKVMTASIDAM
-77 LATLDPYTEFYTE
+77 LGSLDPYTEFYTE

-130 VAGLCAGDA
+130 MAGLRAGDA
-139 ILKVNGESMLKK
+139 ILKVNGESMIKK
-151 TTQEVSDKLR
+151 TTQEVSEKLR
-161 GDANTDITV
+161 GQANTDITV

-181 IFSFKRSKILTD
+181 TFSFKRSKIVTD
-193 VVPYYGWMNDS
+193 VVPYYGWLNDS
-204 IAYVILNQ
+204 IGYILLNQ

-221 QTALLNMKDAN
+221 QTALISFKEAQ
-232 DGHSLKGVVLDLR
+232 DGHNLKGVVLDLR
-245 SNPGGLLEEAVKIVS
+245 DNPGGLLEEAAKIVS

-273 AKYAEWEST
+273 AKLTEWEST
-282 TRTSTQPLDTV
+282 TRTSTQPLDTL

-309 IVSGALQDMDRGVIM
+309 IVSGAIQDMDRGVIM
-324 GERSYGKGLVQS
+324 GERSYGKGLVQN
-336 TGQLPYNTLMKFTS
+336 TRPLPYNTLMKFTS

-366 THRNE
+366 SHRNE

-398 GIKPDVEKTAEEMS
+398 GIKPDIEKPAELLS
-412 NLEYYIVLE
+412 NLEYFLILE
-421 NLSFKYATYFR
+421 NLTFKYATYFR
-432 HVNADN
+432 HVNSEN

-443 KDYEDFKKMVIDS
+443 NDYEDFKKMVEAN
-456 KRDTLVKALNLNL
+456 KRDTIVKALKLDL
-469 AHDLDSLKAPIL
+469 MHDLDSLKVPVMNRL
-481 KLLRADIAQRYGFQK
+481 KADIALRYGYQK
-496 AKYKVNV
+496 AQYKVNV
-503 ENDELVR
+503 ENDKLVR
-510 DAVALLADDKRYRE
+510 DAVELLADDKRYRS
-524 ILSAPATLTDEKAK
+524 ILSAPATLKDNKTK
-538 KAGKKKALKAIE
+538 KADKKKAMKAIE
-550 KELKKSINPL
+550 KEVKKKK

>member
-1 MYTSNMRKYLIIL
+1 MRKLFFILI
-14 GLSLACICQGWAQSG
+14 LSVACIGQGLAQTSEQ
-29 NNKKQN
+29 KRK

-65 WAKAMTAGLDAM
+65 WAKVMTASIDAM
-77 LATLDPYTEFYTE
+77 LGSLDPYTEFYTE

-130 VAGLCAGDA
+130 MAGLRAGDA
-139 ILKVNGESMLKK
+139 ILKVNGESMIKK
-151 TTQEVSDKLR
+151 TTQEVSEKLR
-161 GDANTDITV
+161 GQANTDITV

-181 IFSFKRSKILTD
+181 TFSFKRSKIVTD
-193 VVPYYGWMNDS
+193 VVPYYGWLNDS
-204 IAYVILNQ
+204 IGYILLNQ

-221 QTALLNMKDAN
+221 QTALISFKEAQ
-232 DGHSLKGVVLDLR
+232 DGHNLKGVVLDLR
-245 SNPGGLLEEAVKIVS
+245 DNPGGLLEEAAKIVS

-273 AKYAEWEST
+273 AKLTEWEST
-282 TRTSTQPLDTV
+282 TRTSTQPLDTL

-309 IVSGALQDMDRGVIM
+309 IVSGAIQDMDRGVIM
-324 GERSYGKGLVQS
+324 GERSYGKGLVQN
-336 TGQLPYNTLMKFTS
+336 TRPLPYNTLMKFTS

-366 THRNE
+366 SHRNE

-398 GIKPDVEKTAEEMS
+398 GIKPDIEKPAELLS
-412 NLEYYIVLE
+412 NLEYFLILE
-421 NLSFKYATYFR
+421 NLTFKYATYFR
-432 HVNADN
+432 HVNSEN

-443 KDYEDFKKMVIDS
+443 NDYEDFKKMVEAN
-456 KRDTLVKALNLNL
+456 KRDTIVKALKLDL
-469 AHDLDSLKAPIL
+469 MHDLDSLKVPVMNRL
-481 KLLRADIAQRYGFQK
+481 KADIALRYGYQK
-496 AKYKVNV
+496 AQYKVNV
-503 ENDELVR
+503 ENDKLVG
-510 DAVALLADDKRYRE
+510 DAVELLADDKRYRS
-524 ILSAPATLTDEKAK
+524 ILSVPATLNDDKAK

-550 KELKKSINPL
+550 KEVKKKK

>member
-1 MYTSNMRKYLIIL
+1 MRKLFFILI
-14 GLSLACICQGWAQSG
+14 LSVACIGQGLAQTSEQ
-29 NNKKQN
+29 KRK

-65 WAKAMTAGLDAM
+65 WAKVMTASIDAM
-77 LATLDPYTEFYTE
+77 LGTLDPYTEFYTE

-130 VAGLCAGDA
+130 MAGLRAGDA
-139 ILKVNGESMLKK
+139 ILKVNGESMIKK
-151 TTQEVSDKLR
+151 TTQEVSEKLR
-161 GDANTDITV
+161 GQANTDITV

-181 IFSFKRSKILTD
+181 TFSFKRSKIVTD
-193 VVPYYGWMNDS
+193 VVPYYGWLNDS
-204 IAYVILNQ
+204 IGYILLNQ

-221 QTALLNMKDAN
+221 QTALLSFKDVQV
-232 DGHSLKGVVLDLR
+232 GHSLKGVVLDLR
-245 SNPGGLLEEAVKIVS
+245 DNPGGLLEEAAKIVS

-273 AKYAEWEST
+273 AKLTEWEST
-282 TRTSTQPLDTV
+282 TRTSTQPLDTL

-309 IVSGALQDMDRGVIM
+309 IVSGAIQDMDRGVIM
-324 GERSYGKGLVQS
+324 GERSYGKGLVQN
-336 TGQLPYNTLMKFTS
+336 TRPLPYNTLMKFTS

-366 THRNE
+366 SHRNE

-398 GIKPDVEKTAEEMS
+398 GIKPDIEKPAELLS
-412 NLEYYIVLE
+412 NLEYFLILE
-421 NLSFKYATYFR
+421 NLTFKYATYFR
-432 HVNADN
+432 HVNSEN

-443 KDYEDFKKMVIDS
+443 NDYEDFKKMVEAN
-456 KRDTLVKALNLNL
+456 KRDTIVKALKLDL
-469 AHDLDSLKAPIL
+469 MHDLDSLKVPVMNRL
-481 KLLRADIAQRYGFQK
+481 KADIALRYGYQK
-496 AKYKVNV
+496 AQYKVNV
-503 ENDELVR
+503 ENDKLVR
-510 DAVALLADDKRYRE
+510 DAVELLADDKRYRS
-524 ILSAPATLTDEKAK
+524 ILSAPATLKDNKTK
-538 KAGKKKALKAIE
+538 KADKKKAMKAIE
-550 KELKKSINPL
+550 KEVKKKK

>member
-1 MYTSNMRKYLIIL
+1 MRKLFFILI
-14 GLSLACICQGWAQSG
+14 LSVACIGQGLAQTSEQ
-29 NNKKQN
+29 KRK

-65 WAKAMTAGLDAM
+65 WAKVMTASIDAM
-77 LATLDPYTEFYTE
+77 LGTLDPYTEFYTE

-130 VAGLCAGDA
+130 MAGLRAGDA
-139 ILKVNGESMLKK
+139 ILKVNGESMIKK
-151 TTQEVSDKLR
+151 TTQEVSEKLR
-161 GDANTDITV
+161 GQANTDITV

-181 IFSFKRSKILTD
+181 TFSFKRNKIVTD
-193 VVPYYGWMNDS
+193 VVPYYGWLNDS
-204 IAYVILNQ
+204 IGYILLNQ

-221 QTALLNMKDAN
+221 QTALINFKEAQ
-232 DGHSLKGVVLDLR
+232 DGHNLKGVVLDLR
-245 SNPGGLLEEAVKIVS
+245 DNPGGLLEEAAKIVS

-273 AKYAEWEST
+273 AKLTEWEST
-282 TRTSTQPLDTV
+282 TRTSTQPLDTL

-309 IVSGALQDMDRGVIM
+309 IVSGAIQDMDRGVIM
-324 GERSYGKGLVQS
+324 GERSYGKGLVQN
-336 TGQLPYNTLMKFTS
+336 TRPLPYNTLMKFTS

-366 THRNE
+366 SHRNE

-398 GIKPDVEKTAEEMS
+398 GIKPDIEKPAELLS
-412 NLEYYIVLE
+412 NLEYFLILE
-421 NLSFKYATYFR
+421 NLTFKYATYFR
-432 HVNADN
+432 HVNSEN
-438 RELTD
+438 RELID
-443 KDYEDFKKMVIDS
+443 NDYEDFKKMVEAN
-456 KRDTLVKALNLNL
+456 KRDTIVKALKLDL
-469 AHDLDSLKAPIL
+469 MHDLDSLKVPVMNRL
-481 KLLRADIAQRYGFQK
+481 KADIALRYGYQK
-496 AKYKVNV
+496 AQYKVNV
-503 ENDELVR
+503 ENDKLVR
-510 DAVALLADDKRYRE
+510 DAVELLADDKRYRS
-524 ILSAPATLTDEKAK
+524 ILSAPATLKDNKTK
-538 KAGKKKALKAIE
+538 KADKKKAMKAIE
-550 KELKKSINPL
+550 KEVKKKK

>member
-1 MYTSNMRKYLIIL
+1 MRKLFFILI
-14 GLSLACICQGWAQSG
+14 LSVACIGQGLAQTSEQ
-29 NNKKQN
+29 KRK

-65 WAKAMTAGLDAM
+65 WAKVMTASIDAM
-77 LATLDPYTEFYTE
+77 LGTLDPYTEFYTE

-130 VAGLCAGDA
+130 MAGLRAGDA
-139 ILKVNGESMLKK
+139 ILKVNGESMIKK
-151 TTQEVSDKLR
+151 TTQEVSEKLR
-161 GDANTDITV
+161 GQANTDITV

-181 IFSFKRSKILTD
+181 TFSFKRSKIVTD
-193 VVPYYGWMNDS
+193 VVPYYGWLNDS
-204 IAYVILNQ
+204 IGYILLNQ

-221 QTALLNMKDAN
+221 QTALINFKDVQ

-245 SNPGGLLEEAVKIVS
+245 DNPGGLLEEAAKIVS

-273 AKYAEWEST
+273 AKLTEWEST
-282 TRTSTQPLDTV
+282 TRTSTQPLDTL

-309 IVSGALQDMDRGVIM
+309 IVSGAIQDMDRGVIM
-324 GERSYGKGLVQS
+324 GERSYGKGLVQN
-336 TGQLPYNTLMKFTS
+336 TRPLPYNTLMKFTS

-366 THRNE
+366 SHRNE

-398 GIKPDVEKTAEEMS
+398 GIKPDIEKPAELLS
-412 NLEYYIVLE
+412 NLEYFLILE
-421 NLSFKYATYFR
+421 NLTFKYATYFR
-432 HVNADN
+432 HVNSEN

-443 KDYEDFKKMVIDS
+443 NDYEDFKKMVEAN
-456 KRDTLVKALNLNL
+456 KRDTIVKALKLDL
-469 AHDLDSLKAPIL
+469 MHDLDSLKVPVMNRL
-481 KLLRADIAQRYGFQK
+481 KADIALRYGYQK
-496 AKYKVNV
+496 AQYKVNV
-503 ENDELVR
+503 ENDKLVR
-510 DAVALLADDKRYRE
+510 DAVELLADDKRYRS
-524 ILSAPATLTDEKAK
+524 ILSAPATLKDNKTK
-538 KAGKKKALKAIE
+538 KADKKKAMKAIE
-550 KELKKSINPL
+550 KEVKKKK

>member
-1 MYTSNMRKYLIIL
+1 MRKLFFILI
-14 GLSLACICQGWAQSG
+14 LSVACIGQGLAQTSEQ
-29 NNKKQN
+29 KRK

-65 WAKAMTAGLDAM
+65 WAKVMTASIDAM
-77 LATLDPYTEFYTE
+77 LGTLDPYTEFYTE

-130 VAGLCAGDA
+130 MAGLRAGDA
-139 ILKVNGESMLKK
+139 ILKVNGESMIKK
-151 TTQEVSDKLR
+151 TTQEVSEKLR
-161 GDANTDITV
+161 GQANTDITV

-181 IFSFKRSKILTD
+181 TFSFKRSKIVTD
-193 VVPYYGWMNDS
+193 VVPYYGWLNDS
-204 IAYVILNQ
+204 IGYILLNQ

-221 QTALLNMKDAN
+221 QTALISFKDVQ

-245 SNPGGLLEEAVKIVS
+245 DNPGGLLEEAAKIVS

-273 AKYAEWEST
+273 AKLTEWEST
-282 TRTSTQPLDTV
+282 TRTSTQPLDTL

-309 IVSGALQDMDRGVIM
+309 IVSGAIQDMDRGVIM
-324 GERSYGKGLVQS
+324 GERSYGKGLVQN
-336 TGQLPYNTLMKFTS
+336 TRPLPYNTLMKFTS

-366 THRNE
+366 SHRNE

-398 GIKPDVEKTAEEMS
+398 GIKPDIEKPAELLS
-412 NLEYYIVLE
+412 NLEYFLILE
-421 NLSFKYATYFR
+421 NLTFKYATYFR
-432 HVNADN
+432 HVNSEN

-443 KDYEDFKKMVIDS
+443 NDYEDFKKMVEAN
-456 KRDTLVKALNLNL
+456 KRDTIVKALKLDL
-469 AHDLDSLKAPIL
+469 MHDLDSLKVPVMNRL
-481 KLLRADIAQRYGFQK
+481 KADIALRYGYQK
-496 AKYKVNV
+496 AQYKVNV
-503 ENDELVR
+503 ENDKLVR
-510 DAVALLADDKRYRE
+510 DAVELLADDKRYRS
-524 ILSAPATLTDEKAK
+524 ILSVPATLNDDKAK
-538 KAGKKKALKAIE
+538 KAGKKKAMKAIE
-550 KELKKSINPL
+550 KEVKKKK

>member
-1 MYTSNMRKYLIIL
+1 MRKLFFILI
-14 GLSLACICQGWAQSG
+14 LSVACIGQGLAQTSEQ
-29 NNKKQN
+29 KRK

-65 WAKAMTAGLDAM
+65 WAKVMTASIDAM
-77 LATLDPYTEFYTE
+77 LGTLDPYTEFYTE

-130 VAGLCAGDA
+130 MAGLRAGDA
-139 ILKVNGESMLKK
+139 ILKVNGESMIKK
-151 TTQEVSDKLR
+151 TTQEVSEKLR
-161 GDANTDITV
+161 GQANTDITV

-181 IFSFKRSKILTD
+181 TFSFKRSKIVTD
-193 VVPYYGWMNDS
+193 VVPYYGWLNDS
-204 IAYVILNQ
+204 IGYILLNQ

-221 QTALLNMKDAN
+221 QTALISFKDVQ

-245 SNPGGLLEEAVKIVS
+245 DNPGGLLEEAAKIVS

-273 AKYAEWEST
+273 AKLTEWEST
-282 TRTSTQPLDTV
+282 TRTSTQPLDTL

-309 IVSGALQDMDRGVIM
+309 IVSGAIQDMDRGVIM
-324 GERSYGKGLVQS
+324 GERSYGKGLVQN
-336 TGQLPYNTLMKFTS
+336 TRPLPYNTLMKFTS

-366 THRNE
+366 SHRNE

-398 GIKPDVEKTAEEMS
+398 GIKPDIEKPAELLS
-412 NLEYYIVLE
+412 NLEYFLILE
-421 NLSFKYATYFR
+421 NLTFKYATYFR
-432 HVNADN
+432 HVNSEN

-443 KDYEDFKKMVIDS
+443 NDYEDFKKMVEAN
-456 KRDTLVKALNLNL
+456 KRDTIVKALKLDL
-469 AHDLDSLKAPIL
+469 MHDLDSLKVPVMNRL
-481 KLLRADIAQRYGFQK
+481 KADIALRYGYQK
-496 AKYKVNV
+496 AQYKVNV
-503 ENDELVR
+503 ENDKQVR
-510 DAVALLADDKRYRE
+510 DAVELLADDKRYRS
-524 ILSAPATLTDEKAK
+524 ILSAPATLKDNKTK
-538 KAGKKKALKAIE
+538 KADKKKAMKAIE
-550 KELKKSINPL
+550 KEVKKKK

>member
-1 MYTSNMRKYLIIL
+1 MRKLFFILI
-14 GLSLACICQGWAQSG
+14 LSVACIGQGLAQTSEQ
-29 NNKKQN
+29 KRK

-65 WAKAMTAGLDAM
+65 WAKVMTASIDAM
-77 LATLDPYTEFYTE
+77 LGTLDPYTEFYTE

-130 VAGLCAGDA
+130 MAGLSAGDA
-139 ILKVNGESMLKK
+139 ILKVNGESMIKK
-151 TTQEVSDKLR
+151 TTQEVSEKLR
-161 GDANTDITV
+161 GQANTDITV

-181 IFSFKRSKILTD
+181 TFSFKRSKIVTD
-193 VVPYYGWMNDS
+193 VVPYYGWLNDS
-204 IAYVILNQ
+204 IGYILLNQ

-221 QTALLNMKDAN
+221 QTALINFKEAQ
-232 DGHSLKGVVLDLR
+232 DGHNLKGVVLDLR
-245 SNPGGLLEEAVKIVS
+245 DNPGGLLEEAAKIVS

-273 AKYAEWEST
+273 AKLTEWEST
-282 TRTSTQPLDTV
+282 TRTSTQPLDTL

-309 IVSGALQDMDRGVIM
+309 IVSGAIQDMDRGVIM
-324 GERSYGKGLVQS
+324 GERSYGKGLVQN
-336 TGQLPYNTLMKFTS
+336 TRPLPYNTLMKFTS

-366 THRNE
+366 SHRNE

-398 GIKPDVEKTAEEMS
+398 GIKPDIEKPAELLS
-412 NLEYYIVLE
+412 NLEYFLILE
-421 NLSFKYATYFR
+421 NLTFKYATYFR
-432 HVNADN
+432 HVNSEN

-443 KDYEDFKKMVIDS
+443 NDYEDFKKMVEAN
-456 KRDTLVKALNLNL
+456 KRDTIVKALKLDL
-469 AHDLDSLKAPIL
+469 MHDLDSLKVPVMNRL
-481 KLLRADIAQRYGFQK
+481 KADIALRYGYQK
-496 AKYKVNV
+496 AQYKVNV
-503 ENDELVR
+503 ENDKLVR
-510 DAVALLADDKRYRE
+510 DAVELLADDKRYRS
-524 ILSAPATLTDEKAK
+524 ILSAPATLKDNKTK
-538 KAGKKKALKAIE
+538 KADKKKAMKAIE
-550 KELKKSINPL
+550 KEVKKKK

>member
-1 MYTSNMRKYLIIL
+1 MRKLFFILI
-14 GLSLACICQGWAQSG
+14 LSVACIGQGLAQTSEQ
-29 NNKKQN
+29 KRK

-65 WAKAMTAGLDAM
+65 WAKVMTASIDAM
-77 LATLDPYTEFYTE
+77 LGTLDPYTEFYTE

-130 VAGLCAGDA
+130 MAGLRAGDA
-139 ILKVNGESMLKK
+139 ILKVNGESMIKK
-151 TTQEVSDKLR
+151 TTQEVSEKLR
-161 GDANTDITV
+161 GQANTDITV

-181 IFSFKRSKILTD
+181 TFSFKRSKIVTD
-193 VVPYYGWMNDS
+193 VVPYYGWLNDS
-204 IAYVILNQ
+204 IGYILLNQ

-221 QTALLNMKDAN
+221 QTALINFKEAQ
-232 DGHSLKGVVLDLR
+232 DGHNLKGVVLDLR
-245 SNPGGLLEEAVKIVS
+245 DNPGGLLEEAAKIVS

-273 AKYAEWEST
+273 AKLTEWEST
-282 TRTSTQPLDTV
+282 TRTSTQPLDTL

-309 IVSGALQDMDRGVIM
+309 IVSGAIQDMDRGVIM
-324 GERSYGKGLVQS
+324 GERSYGKGLVQN
-336 TGQLPYNTLMKFTS
+336 TRPLPYNTLMKFTS

-366 THRNE
+366 SHRNE

-398 GIKPDVEKTAEEMS
+398 GIKPDIEKPAELLS
-412 NLEYYIVLE
+412 NLEYFLILE
-421 NLSFKYATYFR
+421 NLTFKYATYFR
-432 HVNADN
+432 HVNSEN

-443 KDYEDFKKMVIDS
+443 NDYEDFKKMVEAN
-456 KRDTLVKALNLNL
+456 KRDTIVKALKLDL
-469 AHDLDSLKAPIL
+469 MHDLDSLKVPVMNRL
-481 KLLRADIAQRYGFQK
+481 KADIALRYGYQK
-496 AKYKVNV
+496 AQYKVNV
-503 ENDELVR
+503 ENDKLVR
-510 DAVALLADDKRYRE
+510 DAVELLADDKRYRS
-524 ILSAPATLTDEKAK
+524 ILSVPATLNDDKAK
-538 KAGKKKALKAIE
+538 KAGKKKAMKAIE
-550 KELKKSINPL
+550 KEVKKKK

>member
-1 MYTSNMRKYLIIL
+1 MRKLFFILI
-14 GLSLACICQGWAQSG
+14 LSVACIGQGLAQTSEQ
-29 NNKKQN
+29 KRK

-65 WAKAMTAGLDAM
+65 WAKVMTASIDAM
-77 LATLDPYTEFYTE
+77 LGTLDPYTEFYTE

-130 VAGLCAGDA
+130 MAGLRAGDA
-139 ILKVNGESMLKK
+139 ILKVNGESMIKK
-151 TTQEVSDKLR
+151 TTQEVSEKLR
-161 GDANTDITV
+161 GQANTDITV

-181 IFSFKRSKILTD
+181 TFSFKRSKIVTD
-193 VVPYYGWMNDS
+193 VVPYYGWLNDS
-204 IAYVILNQ
+204 IGYILLNQ

-221 QTALLNMKDAN
+221 QTALISFKDVQ

-245 SNPGGLLEEAVKIVS
+245 DNPGGLLEEAAKIVS

-273 AKYAEWEST
+273 AKLTEWEST
-282 TRTSTQPLDTV
+282 TRTSTQPLDTL

-309 IVSGALQDMDRGVIM
+309 IVSGAIQDMDRGVIM
-324 GERSYGKGLVQS
+324 GERSYGKGLVQN
-336 TGQLPYNTLMKFTS
+336 TRPLPYNTLMKFTS

-366 THRNE
+366 SHRNE

-398 GIKPDVEKTAEEMS
+398 GIKPDIEKPAELLS
-412 NLEYYIVLE
+412 NLEYFLILE
-421 NLSFKYATYFR
+421 NLTFKYATYFR
-432 HVNADN
+432 HVNSEN

-443 KDYEDFKKMVIDS
+443 NDYEDFKKMVEAN
-456 KRDTLVKALNLNL
+456 KRDTIVKALKLDL
-469 AHDLDSLKAPIL
+469 MHDLDSLKVPVMNRL
-481 KLLRADIAQRYGFQK
+481 KADIALRYGYQK
-496 AKYKVNV
+496 AQYKVNV
-503 ENDELVR
+503 ENDKLVR
-510 DAVALLADDKRYRE
+510 DAVELLADDKRYRS
-524 ILSAPATLTDEKAK
+524 ILSAPATLKNNQTK
-538 KAGKKKALKAIE
+538 KADKKKAMKAIE
-550 KELKKSINPL
+550 KEVKKKK

>member
-1 MYTSNMRKYLIIL
+1 MRKLFFIL
-14 GLSLACICQGWAQSG
+14 TLSVACIGQGLAQTSEQ
-29 NNKKQN
+29 KRK

-65 WAKAMTAGLDAM
+65 WAKVMTASIDAM
-77 LATLDPYTEFYTE
+77 LGTLDPYTEFYTE

-130 VAGLCAGDA
+130 MAGLRAGDA
-139 ILKVNGESMLKK
+139 ILKVNGASMIKK
-151 TTQEVSDKLR
+151 TTQEVSEKLR
-161 GDANTDITV
+161 GQANTDITV

-181 IFSFKRSKILTD
+181 TFSFKRSKIVTD
-193 VVPYYGWMNDS
+193 VVPYYGWLNDS
-204 IAYVILNQ
+204 IGYILLNQ

-221 QTALLNMKDAN
+221 QTALLSFKDVQ

-245 SNPGGLLEEAVKIVS
+245 DNPGGLLEEAAKIVS

-273 AKYAEWEST
+273 AKLTEWEST
-282 TRTSTQPLDTV
+282 TRTSTQPLDTL

-309 IVSGALQDMDRGVIM
+309 IVSGAIQDMDRGVIM
-324 GERSYGKGLVQS
+324 GERSYGKGLVQN
-336 TGQLPYNTLMKFTS
+336 TRPLPYNTLMKFTS

-366 THRNE
+366 SHRNE

-398 GIKPDVEKTAEEMS
+398 GIKPDIEKPAELLS
-412 NLEYYIVLE
+412 NLEYFLILE
-421 NLSFKYATYFR
+421 NLTFKYATYFR
-432 HVNADN
+432 HVNSEN

-443 KDYEDFKKMVIDS
+443 NDYEDFKKMVEAN
-456 KRDTLVKALNLNL
+456 KRDTIVKALKLDL
-469 AHDLDSLKAPIL
+469 MHDLDSLKVPVMNRL
-481 KLLRADIAQRYGFQK
+481 KADIALRYGYQK
-496 AKYKVNV
+496 AQYKVNV
-503 ENDELVR
+503 ENDKLVR
-510 DAVALLADDKRYRE
+510 DAVELLADDKRYRS
-524 ILSAPATLTDEKAK
+524 ILSAPATLKDNKTK
-538 KAGKKKALKAIE
+538 KADKKKAMKAIE
-550 KELKKSINPL
+550 KEVKKKK